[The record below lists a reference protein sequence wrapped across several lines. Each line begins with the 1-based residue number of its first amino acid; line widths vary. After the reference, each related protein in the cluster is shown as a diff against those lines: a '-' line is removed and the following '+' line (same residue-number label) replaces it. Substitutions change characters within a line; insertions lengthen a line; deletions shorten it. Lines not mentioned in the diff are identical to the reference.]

1 LASKWYYTKAADVGA
16 DLVGKIEAGIP
27 EDDPRNPAVIAD
39 NVGDNVGDV
48 AGMGA
53 DLFGSYVATI
63 LATMVLGQEMSDP
76 HKAVVTGDTV
86 GDSLKDTSGPS
97 MNILVKLSGIVALVL
112 APYLAA

>member
-1 LASKWYYTKAADVGA
+1 
-16 DLVGKIEAGIP
+16 
-27 EDDPRNPAVIAD
+27 
-39 NVGDNVGDV
+39 
-48 AGMGA
+48 MGA

-97 MNILVKLSGIVALVL
+97 MNLLVKLTGIVALVL